1 MCGIAGIF
9 SSTGISES
17 DQHAICPMTRVLYH
31 RGPDAEGY
39 FKDPHLLLGHRR
51 LSIIDITSGHQP
63 LCNEDRSIWIVFNG
77 EIFNYLEL
85 MDDLKKRG
93 HIFKTRSDTEVI
105 VHAYEEFG
113 LNLFNHL
120 NGQFAIALWD
130 SNKQQLLLGRDRIG
144 ILPLFYTTTPS
155 GRLLFAS
162 EMKSLFCYPEM
173 VPEIDNAGIK
183 QIFTFWSNV
192 PPRTIFKNVNE
203 LQPASFAVINRAG
216 EITVKKY
223 WDMTFPN
230 RSDYIRNSIGYYQDR
245 LSELLNDAVTIRLR
259 ADVPVAAYLSGGI
272 DSSIISALVKKYH
285 NNDLITFSVAFNDGQ
300 FDERS
305 YQMEMVK
312 HLKTDHRIV
321 EADYQT
327 IGDAFSDII
336 WFTEKPMIRTAPAP
350 LFLLSKLVRQNGIK
364 VVLTGEG
371 SDEFLG
377 GYDIFKENAIRQF
390 WSRNPDSK
398 VRPQL
403 FSRIYPDIVRSS
415 KTNPFWLQ
423 FFKKNLTDTLNP
435 YYSHLIR
442 WSNSEYIGNF
452 LNIESDNSGSTM
464 YDELAGYLT
473 ANTTQWHPLCKAQY
487 LESKLFLSGYLMS
500 SQGDR
505 MLMGNSVEGRFPFL
519 DHRLIEFA
527 ATIPPE
533 FKMMGLSEKHILK
546 KTFAAILPQ
555 NIVKRTKQPYRAP
568 IEQCFKQENLAS
580 EMLDNATIEEYGYFN
595 PDAVKKLRLK
605 LVEGTGKLSERENM
619 ALVAIISMHL
629 VHHYF
634 IKRNWKSFSDELCGK
649 KTQISFLT
657 K

>member
-1 MCGIAGIF
+1 
-9 SSTGISES
+9 
-17 DQHAICPMTRVLYH
+17 MTRILYH

-39 FKDPHLLLGHRR
+39 FKDSQLLLGHRR
-51 LSIIDITSGHQP
+51 LSIIDIASGQQP
-63 LCNEDRSIWIVFNG
+63 LCNEDKSIWIVFNG

-113 LNLFNHL
+113 TEVFNYL

-130 SNKQQLLLGRDRIG
+130 TNKRQLILGRDRIG
-144 ILPLFYTTTPS
+144 ILPLFYTKTSS
-155 GRLLFAS
+155 GRILFAS
-162 EMKSLFCYPEM
+162 EMKALFCHPE
-173 VPEIDNAGIK
+173 VSPEIDNVGVQ

-192 PPRTIFKNVNE
+192 PPRTIFNNINE
-203 LQPASFAVINRAG
+203 LLPASFLVINQNG
-216 EITVKKY
+216 DTTLQKY
-223 WDMTFPN
+223 WDMSFPK
-230 RSDYIRNSIGYYQDR
+230 RSEYTRNDFNFYKER
-245 LSELLNDAVTIRLR
+245 LAEILNDAVTIRLR

-285 NNDLITFSVAFNDGQ
+285 NNNLITFSVAFNDGQ

-305 YQMEMVK
+305 YQMEMVR
-312 HLKTDHRIV
+312 HLQTDHRII

-390 WSRNPDSK
+390 WARQPESRL
-398 VRPQL
+398 RPQL

-415 KTNPFWLQ
+415 TANPFWLQ
-423 FFKKNLTDTLNP
+423 FFKKNLADTQNP

-442 WSNSEYIGNF
+442 WSNSEYIRNF
-452 LNIESDNSGSTM
+452 LTTSSVSQELSI
-464 YDELAGYLT
+464 YDELNGYLSPDMT
-473 ANTTQWHPLCKAQY
+473 SWHPLCRAQY

-533 FKMMGLSEKHILK
+533 FKLLGLSEKHILK
-546 KTFAAILPQ
+546 KTFGGILPE
-555 NIVKRTKQPYRAP
+555 NIVKRVKQPYRAP
-568 IEQCFKQENLAS
+568 IEQCFKRTNLAS
-580 EMLDNATIEEYGYFN
+580 ELLDNSIIERYGYFN
-595 PDAVKKLRLK
+595 SDAVRKLRSK
-605 LVEGTGKLSERENM
+605 LLEGSGKLSERENM
-619 ALVAIISMHL
+619 ALVAIISMQL
-629 VHHYF
+629 VHHHF
-634 IKRNWKSFSDELCGK
+634 VKRNWKSHAQELLNNK
-649 KTQISFLT
+649 PEITFLT
-657 K
+657 R